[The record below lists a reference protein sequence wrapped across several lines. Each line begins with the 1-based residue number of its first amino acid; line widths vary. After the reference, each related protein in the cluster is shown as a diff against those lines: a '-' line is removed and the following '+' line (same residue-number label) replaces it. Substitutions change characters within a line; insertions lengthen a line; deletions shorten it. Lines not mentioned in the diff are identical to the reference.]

1 MLSCVAKN
9 SKSRLVRGLR
19 LSIRLLA
26 AELEAL
32 KPLDGFA
39 LIGND
44 LGLPDQGDGHEA
56 QGNNTKDE
64 NEANVGLVSRKP
76 ESAAKPSHSKE
87 SPSTWVHRLAVVR
100 ENPRRQ
106 HRGE

>member
-19 LSIRLLA
+19 LSIRLVAAELPIHEGYRVSSSRLA

-44 LGLPDQGDGHEA
+44 LGLPDQGD
-56 QGNNTKDE
+56 
-64 NEANVGLVSRKP
+64 
-76 ESAAKPSHSKE
+76 
-87 SPSTWVHRLAVVR
+87 
-100 ENPRRQ
+100 
-106 HRGE
+106 